1 MRLIRIALAALIGV
15 AIYPSIASAQ
25 DDAFKKGLQ
34 ARGEKNWPEVERQ
47 MRMALQSDDVDSPR
61 KVKSNV
67 FASVFGAQGSEYL
80 PHFFLGEALHK
91 QGQCGPAVSEW
102 LKSEQ
107 QKAVLSAK
115 PEYRETMRKGYSECA
130 AKGVLQRTEFD
141 AQTNASRQAY
151 EAASAIA
158 KRVGDLKDTHK
169 DLWAGSFAQQYETA
183 RRELETAYNK
193 FGVAQRS
200 RLATDF
206 NDVKVASERALA
218 VLRPLEEAFNG
229 AIEGSSTFT
238 QRVREV
244 ADAISGA
251 ELLDKSIEGIKVTL
265 TEPLNATRKSGRD
278 QLTQAHDKLA
288 LGQQKQNVAT
298 LNEAMRAVQ
307 AANLSFNQVLD
318 LLKKAQR
325 SDLDQR
331 LSVSVRAADEA
342 FASISALM
350 TTLESRAAQ
359 TPDRITPEIGTQ
371 RDALRKQIE
380 AQRQRF
386 ERARKA
392 EDVPG
397 IDSVKT
403 QLIDAQTALNRII
416 QAFGP
421 LSLRDR
427 GVSAS
432 LEEGA
437 RMFLAGEYQKS
448 LTALDPSSGVD
459 AAASPSLQ
467 LQAHLFRA
475 ASLYALYVRSGE
487 RRQELRTQALAEIDQ
502 CKQIDV
508 TFEPST
514 QVFAPRF
521 ITLYKTGGAAASQTA
536 AAAHEKTQ

>member
-1 MRLIRIALAALIGV
+1 MRLVRIALAALICV

-47 MRMALQSDDVDSPR
+47 MRVALQADGVESPR

-80 PHFFLGEALHK
+80 PHYFLGEALK
-91 QGQCGPAVSEW
+91 NQGQCGPAVTEW
-102 LKSEQ
+102 LISEQ
-107 QKAVLSAK
+107 QKAVLNSK
-115 PEYRETMRKGYSECA
+115 PEYRQTMQKGYQECA
-130 AKGVLQRTEFD
+130 AKGVLMRGDFD
-141 AQTNASRQAY
+141 TQANASRQAY
-151 EAASAIA
+151 EGASAIA

-169 DLWAGSFAQQYETA
+169 ELWAAPLAQQFESA

-193 FGVAQRS
+193 FGAAQRS
-200 RLATDF
+200 RLGTDF
-206 NDVKVASERALA
+206 NDVKAASERAGA
-218 VLRPLEEAFNG
+218 ILRPLEEALNG
-229 AIEGSSTFT
+229 AIEGAATFT

-244 ADAISGA
+244 VEAVSGA
-251 ELLDKSIEGIKVTL
+251 ELLDKSIDSMKVTL
-265 TEPLNATRKSGRD
+265 TEPMNATRKSGRE
-278 QLTQAHDKLA
+278 QLTQAHDKLGI
-288 LGQQKQNVAT
+288 GQQKQNVAT

-307 AANLSFNQVLD
+307 AANISFNQVLD
-318 LLKKAQR
+318 QLKKAQR

-331 LSVSVRAADEA
+331 LSVSVRSADEA

-359 TPDRITPEIGTQ
+359 SPDRITPEIGAQ

-380 AQRQRF
+380 SQRQRF

-427 GVSAS
+427 GVSAG

-437 RMFLAGEYQKS
+437 RMYLAGDYQKA
-448 LTALDPSSGVD
+448 LAALDPSSGVD

-475 ASLYALYVRSGE
+475 ASLFALYVRSGE

-502 CKQIDV
+502 CKQIDSA
-508 TFEPST
+508 FEPST

-536 AAAHEKTQ
+536 AGTQ

>member
-1 MRLIRIALAALIGV
+1 MRLIRLAFAALLCT
-15 AIYPSIASAQ
+15 ALYPSVASAQ
-25 DDAFKKGLQ
+25 DEAFKKGLQ

-47 MRMALQSDDVDSPR
+47 MRSALQSDGVESPR

-80 PHFFLGEALHK
+80 PHYFLGEALK
-91 QGQCGPAVSEW
+91 NQGQCGPAVTEW
-102 LKSEQ
+102 LISEQ
-107 QKAVLSAK
+107 QKAVLSSK
-115 PEYRETMRKGYSECA
+115 PEYRQTMLKGYQECA
-130 AKGVLQRTEFD
+130 LKGVLLRTDFD
-141 AQTNASRQAY
+141 TQTNVSRQAY
-151 EAASAIA
+151 ESASVIA

-169 DLWAGSFAQQYETA
+169 ELWAASFAQQYETA

-193 FGVAQRS
+193 FAAAQRS

-206 NDVKVASERALA
+206 NDVKAASDRALV
-218 VLRPLEEAFNG
+218 VLRPLEESFNG
-229 AIEGSSTFT
+229 AVEGAATFT

-244 ADAISGA
+244 AEAISGA
-251 ELLDKSIEGIKVTL
+251 ELLDKSIDGIRATL
-265 TEPLNATRKSGRD
+265 TEPMNAARKSGRD
-278 QLTQAHDKLA
+278 QLTQAHEKLGI
-288 LGQQKQNVAT
+288 GQQKQNVAT
-298 LNEAMRAVQ
+298 LNEAMRSVQ
-307 AANLSFNQVLD
+307 SANISFNQVLD
-318 LLKKAQR
+318 QLKKAQR

-331 LSVSVRAADEA
+331 LSVAVRSADEA

-359 TPDRITPEIGTQ
+359 TPDKITPELGAQ

-380 AQRQRF
+380 SQRQRF

-397 IDSVKT
+397 LDSVKT
-403 QLIDAQTALNRII
+403 QLIEAQAALNRII

-427 GVSAS
+427 GVSAG

-437 RMFLAGEYQKS
+437 RMYLAGDYQKA

-475 ASLYALYVRSGE
+475 ASLFALYVRSGE
-487 RRQELRTQALAEIDQ
+487 RRPELRTQALAEIDQ
-502 CKQIDV
+502 CKQIDG

-536 AAAHEKTQ
+536 AATQ